1 MKTMGLILLLLTLCG
16 CSSERVEDAREETV
30 GAEIADDYNRQ
41 MQRAREVE
49 TQLELQKRELDAAI
63 EKSGQP
69 QTP

>member
-1 MKTMGLILLLLTLCG
+1 MKTIGLIFSLLILCG
-16 CSSERVEDAREETV
+16 CSSESVEDAREETV

-63 EKSGQP
+63 EKSDQP

>member
-1 MKTMGLILLLLTLCG
+1 MKKIGLIFLLLTLFG
-16 CSSERVEDAREETV
+16 CSSESAEDAREETV

-49 TQLELQKRELDAAI
+49 TQLELQKRDLDAAI
-63 EKSGQP
+63 EKSDQP